1 MRKRLGV
8 LAVAAALVG
17 LTPATASATTAATT
31 DELCP
36 FTDTLC
42 LFDGEDYT
50 GTRLNVAPMG
60 SDAVCVDLVEHG
72 WGGGRAKSA
81 INTSTRTANMFQYST
96 DCTGYGAPI
105 HTGRTPDFNVWFSP
119 KSVLISS

>member
-8 LAVAAALVG
+8 LAVAATLVG
-17 LTPATASATTAATT
+17 LTPAAASAATT

-50 GTRLNVAPMG
+50 GTRFTVTPPG
-60 SDAVCVDLVEHG
+60 PDAVCVDLVEHG

-81 INTSTRTANMFQYST
+81 VNTSTRTANMFQYST

-105 HTGRTPDFNVWFSP
+105 RTGRTPDFTGWFSP
-119 KSVLISS
+119 SSVLISS